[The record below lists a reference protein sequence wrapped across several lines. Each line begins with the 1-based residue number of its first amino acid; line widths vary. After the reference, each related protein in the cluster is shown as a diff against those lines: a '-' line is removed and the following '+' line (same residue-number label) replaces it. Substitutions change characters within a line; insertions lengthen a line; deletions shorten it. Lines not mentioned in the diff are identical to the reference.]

1 MSNENAVVCFW
12 DFPYEEFQRLR
23 TFTDNEEFA
32 NMHDYQDMLFSLISS
47 FEAAGEEVIKVRM
60 TVDEMASRLEA
71 AGFENTTENRAAIL
85 TMEVKPND
93 DKETTK

>member
-12 DFPYEEFQRLR
+12 DFPYEEFQRWR

-47 FEAAGEEVIKVRM
+47 FEAAGEAVIKVRM
-60 TVDEMASRLEA
+60 TVDEMAARLEA
-71 AGFENTTENRAAIL
+71 AGLDNTTENRATIL
-85 TMEVKPND
+85 TMEYNGD
-93 DKETTK
+93 DEKTIN